1 MHNSV
6 LHKKPTHEKTHARY
20 KHDALWEQLTEA
32 GVKVIERPPA
42 FNDILITI
50 YFMTETRIFRL

>member
-1 MHNSV
+1 ME
-6 LHKKPTHEKTHARY
+6 KPTHEKTHARY